1 MGWLIAGLIVYF
13 LMVVAEKALI
23 AVTPHE
29 LEMLR
34 AEGTPSARRVVNM
47 AEENSRS
54 FLAAVAIGRLFML
67 VAIAVGF
74 SNWLLFQ
81 PFFQSIAE
89 QSKSPELFRFGL
101 ALAVILPLSLLLWKM
116 TGINLRRPQNPVA
129 GFWLQRLSVLITIC
143 SVVFRPFLPKKP
155 KVPSV
160 VMTDPPDIAQQQQ
173 IDTSKGEIEMLK
185 SIARFGDVTVRQV
198 MQPQPKI
205 VALDLQTPFHEV
217 LALIRTSDFSRL
229 PVFEGDL
236 DNVKG
241 TLYVKDIVNAIGA
254 PADFDWTQR
263 IRPDVFI
270 VPESKPVSE
279 LLREFK
285 ERHLHL
291 ALVVDEYGG
300 TAGLVTL
307 EDILEEVTG
316 EIRDEFDEENEIPP
330 YQQLTT
336 TEFLF
341 SGATM
346 INDVC
351 QIAGIDSDT
360 FDEFREDADTIA
372 GLVLA
377 IFGDI
382 PAVGDEVR
390 WNQYLFT
397 IIKADN
403 RRIEEVRLTILED

>member
-47 AEENSRS
+47 TEENSRS

-67 VAIAVGF
+67 VAIAVGL

-81 PFFQSIAE
+81 PFFQNIAE
-89 QSKSPELFRFGL
+89 HSSSPEFFRFLL
-101 ALAVILPLSLLLWKM
+101 ALAAILPVSLVLWKM
-116 TGINLRRPQNPVA
+116 TGMSLRRPQNPVA

-143 SVVFRPFLPKKP
+143 SIIFKPFLPKKNQP
-155 KVPSV
+155 MPVEA
-160 VMTDPPDIAQQQQ
+160 TDPPNQEEQQQ
-173 IDTSKGEIEMLK
+173 IDSSKGEIEMLK

-205 VALDLQTPFHEV
+205 VALDLQTPFNEV

-241 TLYVKDIVNAIGA
+241 TLYVKDIVDAIGA
-254 PADFDWTQR
+254 PADFDWTRR

-316 EIRDEFDEENEIPP
+316 EIRDEFDEDNEIPP
-330 YQQLTT
+330 YQQITT

-341 SGATM
+341 SGSTM

-351 QIAGIDSDT
+351 QITGIDADT

-397 IIKADN
+397 IVKADN